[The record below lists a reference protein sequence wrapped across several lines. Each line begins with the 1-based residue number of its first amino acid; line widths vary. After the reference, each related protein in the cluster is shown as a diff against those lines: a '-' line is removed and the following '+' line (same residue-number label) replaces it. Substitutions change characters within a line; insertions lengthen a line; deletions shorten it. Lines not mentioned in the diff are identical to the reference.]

1 MSRAGL
7 TNFVFE
13 TSNNPGT
20 GAFILNGNPGDRRSF
35 AMGFPNGGQV
45 FYFADDGVMTEW
57 GVGTLTIG
65 KPNVLARTTI
75 LGSNSG
81 SLAPRNFTGTV
92 DIYNS
97 LPAERAVWKAED
109 GALDTDG
116 GMRTNGWYE
125 SYTNTYNGVA
135 PESRYILKCDG
146 KEIGRFYGNAN
157 SWGLATPDG
166 KAVLLVNSGGHV
178 SAPNMPPDFNNSDD
192 YVITCKWF
200 GRNGVQTSWPHPDTA
215 SEDGNVNYLA
225 WSPLGG
231 ADGKGGLYATVTA
244 AGQTD
249 KTSVGIVD
257 DKWLREVL
265 SKSSFVNSLTSK
277 TNEARVYG
285 VYYRTDLGYPYLTID
300 RQSVFNLAKREDM
313 LALQKGKLDLTTYQ
327 RDFSTSDSRVI
338 NLALEHR
345 MQSFSVSIA
354 DGGSIA
360 FPVAFSGVPSS
371 IQLQCMQTG
380 ARLTRANPTANP
392 TASGI
397 PSVGVQI
404 VAGDHTQTVTTP
416 ITVWVTAIGPK

>member
-65 KPNVLARTTI
+65 NPNVLARTTI
-75 LGSNSG
+75 IGSNSG
-81 SLAPRNFTGTV
+81 SLAPINFTGSV

-109 GALDTDG
+109 GVLDFDG

-125 SYTNTYNGVA
+125 SYTNTYNGAA
-135 PESRYILKCDG
+135 PESRYILTCDG
-146 KEIGRFYGNAN
+146 KEIGRFYGNAQ
-157 SWGLATPDG
+157 SWGLSTPDG

-178 SAPNMPPDFNNSDD
+178 SAPNMPPDFNNVDD

-200 GRNGVQTSWPHPDTA
+200 GRNGVQTAWPHPDTA

-225 WSPLGG
+225 WTPLGG
-231 ADGKGGLYATVTA
+231 ADGKGGLYATVTV
-244 AGQTD
+244 AGQTN
-249 KTSVGIVD
+249 KTSLGIVD
-257 DKWLREVL
+257 DKWLSTVL

-277 TNEARVYG
+277 TNEARVFG

-300 RQSVFNLAKREDM
+300 GQSIFNLAKREDM
-313 LALQKGKLDLTTYQ
+313 FALQNGKLDLTTYHG
-327 RDFSTSDSRVI
+327 DFSTSDGRVI
-338 NLALEHR
+338 NLPNGNRIQAFNVSV
-345 MQSFSVSIA
+345 QSGGRVNFPTAFSASPTSVLAVCNLGTGRSIA
-354 DGGSIA
+354 AVSWDSGGFTAMTIT
-360 FPVAFSGVPSS
+360 SGQ
-371 IQLQCMQTG
+371 I
-380 ARLTRANPTANP
+380 N
-392 TASGI
+392 I
-397 PSVGVQI
+397 SVYAQGLR
-404 VAGDHTQTVTTP
+404 
-416 ITVWVTAIGPK
+416 